1 MAAARGEFLP
11 LVAAVAAELLQ
22 AEVAARRLPAAF
34 LSSRRQQ
41 EEAAAAHRT
50 VAVVAAVAQHLRQQP
65 PQNQDAVCKHHLEGA
80 AALCSEAAEGHLHQ
94 SFLAAADSV
103 PLPLMNSTT
112 TNLVELV
119 PAAPSTAAA
128 ACQILAFLAVYRPE
142 ERHSRTTS
150 EAETWVALRQPAEAA
165 EAQAL

>member
-1 MAAARGEFLP
+1 M
-11 LVAAVAAELLQ
+11 AAELLQ

-50 VAVVAAVAQHLRQQP
+50 VAAAAAAVAQHLRQQP

-112 TNLVELV
+112 TNVVELV

-128 ACQILAFLAVYRPE
+128 ACQILAFLALYWPE